1 MRTILAALL
10 IGVIFGAGLAL
21 SDMIN
26 PARVQAFLDVAGR
39 WDPTLLYVMSSALLA
54 SALSYRVRRRMT
66 HPVLAE
72 RFHVPGNA
80 ELDPRLLAGA
90 VLFGI
95 GWGIAGF
102 CPGPAITGL
111 VLGAWQVWLFVAAM
125 LVGMTAHRLLP
136 RPDSPPPERQ
146 PAI

>member
-1 MRTILAALL
+1 MNRILAALL
-10 IGVIFGAGLAL
+10 VGVIFGAGLAL

-39 WDPTLLYVMSSALLA
+39 WDPTLLYVMGSALVT
-54 SALSYRVRRRMT
+54 SALAYRVRRRMT

-72 RFHVPGNA
+72 RFRVPGNA
-80 ELDPRLLAGA
+80 DPDPRLLVGA
-90 VLFGI
+90 ALFGI

-102 CPGPAITGL
+102 CPGPAIAGL

-125 LVGMTAHRLLP
+125 LVGMAAHRLLP
-136 RPDSPPPERQ
+136 Q
-146 PAI
+146 PAEEPRRQQPAT